1 MRHSGCNSRPR
12 DKEKQFSPERR
23 QYERKYR
30 RLHAINYLCDDRFI
44 IGGKRLQL
52 VDCAKPAFRE
62 TRVLS
67 WKDCTTDRVRERE
80 KNMRFIKQRVNG

>member
-30 RLHAINYLCDDRFI
+30 WLHAINYLCDGRFI
-44 IGGKRLQL
+44 IGGKRL
-52 VDCAKPAFRE
+52 
-62 TRVLS
+62 
-67 WKDCTTDRVRERE
+67 
-80 KNMRFIKQRVNG
+80 